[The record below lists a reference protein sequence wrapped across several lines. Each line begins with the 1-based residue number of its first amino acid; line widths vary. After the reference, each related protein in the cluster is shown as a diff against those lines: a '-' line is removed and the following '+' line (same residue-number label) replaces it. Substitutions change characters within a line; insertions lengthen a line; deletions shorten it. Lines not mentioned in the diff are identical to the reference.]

1 MSKMAPVIGLIAGE
15 ISGDRLGASLIEA
28 IRERLP
34 QTRFVGMTGPAMRTA
49 GCRSLADINEMS
61 VMGLVEILGHLPRL
75 IKLRR
80 RLFVDLIREHPAI
93 VIGIDTPDF
102 TLGLERRCRK
112 RGLLTAHYVS
122 PSVWAW
128 RPSRVH
134 TVARAASLV
143 LCLLPFEPECYRDME
158 VRAEFVGHP
167 LADELNPRPAAAAR
181 KALGLETTGRVLAV
195 LPGSRSSEL
204 TRLLPVF
211 LGAAAELN
219 CTRPDLQVVIPVA
232 RPELWSV
239 VEAVCSAYPVPAL
252 RLIDGRAH
260 EVIAAADAVL
270 VASGTATLETL
281 LLNRPMV
288 VAYRMASL
296 TAWLLLQVGLLRTPH
311 FALPNLIAGRKIV
324 PELAQAEASI
334 AKITASLAPLL
345 DEVEARENQLTAF
358 AEVREALGRHSAR
371 RTANLIVEW
380 LEREGS
386 KGV

>member
-1 MSKMAPVIGLIAGE
+1 MSETAPVIGLVAGE
-15 ISGDRLGASLIEA
+15 ISGDCLGASLIEA
-28 IRERLP
+28 IRECLP
-34 QTRFVGMTGPAMRTA
+34 QARFVGMTGPAMRTA

-61 VMGLVEILGHLPRL
+61 VMGLVEVLGHLPRL
-75 IKLRR
+75 LKLRH
-80 RLFVDLIREHPAI
+80 RLFIDLIRARPAI

-102 TLGLERRCRK
+102 TLGLEQRCRQ

-128 RPSRVH
+128 RPRRVH
-134 TVARAASLV
+134 TVARAAALV
-143 LCLLPFEPECYRDME
+143 LCLLPFEPECYRDVE

-167 LADELNPRPAAAAR
+167 LVDELNPRPAAAAR
-181 KALGLETTGRVLAV
+181 EALGLKSAGRVLAV
-195 LPGSRSSEL
+195 LPGSRGSEL

-211 LGAAAELN
+211 LGAAAELYR
-219 CTRPDLQVVIPVA
+219 TRPDLQVVIPVA
-232 RPELWSV
+232 RSELRPV
-239 VEAVCSAYPVPAL
+239 VEAVCSAYPVPAS

-281 LLNRPMV
+281 LLDRPMV

-296 TAWLLLQVGLLRTPH
+296 SAWLLLRVGLLRTPH

-358 AEVREALGRHSAR
+358 AEVRAALGRHSAR
-371 RTANLIVEW
+371 HAANLIVEW

-386 KGV
+386 KGA

>member
-1 MSKMAPVIGLIAGE
+1 MSGMAPVIGLIAGE
-15 ISGDRLGASLIEA
+15 ISGDRLGASLIAA
-28 IRERLP
+28 IRECLP
-34 QTRFVGMTGPAMRTA
+34 QARFVGMTGPAMQTA
-49 GCRSLADINEMS
+49 GCRSLADISEMS
-61 VMGLVEILGHLPRL
+61 VMGLMEIFVHLPRL

-80 RLFVDLIREHPAI
+80 RLFVDLIRERPTV
-93 VIGIDTPDF
+93 VIGIDAPDF
-102 TLGLERRCRK
+102 MLGLERRCRQ
-112 RGLLTAHYVS
+112 RGLLTAHCVS

-128 RPSRVH
+128 RPHRVH

-143 LCLLPFEPECYRDME
+143 LCLLPFEPECYRDVE

-167 LADELNPRPAAAAR
+167 LVDELNPRPASAAR
-181 KALGLETTGRVLAV
+181 QALGLETAGRVLAV
-195 LPGSRSSEL
+195 LPGSRGSEL

-211 LGAAAELN
+211 LGAAAELRR
-219 CTRPDLQVVIPVA
+219 TRPDLQVVIPVA
-232 RPELWSV
+232 RPELRSV
-239 VEAVCSAYPVPAL
+239 VAAACSEYPVPAP
-252 RLIDGRAH
+252 RLVDGRAH

-281 LLNRPMV
+281 LLDRPMV
-288 VAYRMASL
+288 VAYRMASI
-296 TAWLLLQVGLLRTPH
+296 TAWLLLRAGLLRTPY

-358 AEVREALGRHSAR
+358 AEVREVLGRHSAR
-371 RTANLIVEW
+371 RAANLIVEW

-386 KGV
+386 KGG